1 MPSKIQRKMAAPAAA
16 TPAAQAGE
24 PAASQTVVARQAA
37 RPIKKIPTRLLVQF
51 TTQLATL
58 SEAGLPIVRALQILQ
73 GQLPPGPFQSVLAA
87 IAEDVSSGTSLS
99 DALAKHPQIFDRVYT
114 NMVRAGEIGGVLDQI
129 LRRLATFLEN
139 AQEIR
144 DRIKGAL
151 AYPIVV
157 TIVALLVM
165 TVVFLFVVPKFDEI
179 FKSFDIELPAPTRIL
194 IGTSQAIVDYWYL
207 FFGFPIVG
215 ILALKEAYRR
225 NEGFRRWWHGK
236 TLGLPWVGK
245 LVQKTLVGRFS
256 RTFGTL
262 IASGVPHLEA
272 LAILRG
278 SSENLVLGDAIERI
292 RASVKEGEGV
302 SRPMQESEI
311 FDDIVVNMVDVGE
324 ETGEMDRMLLKVADA
339 FEKDVDK
346 QLTIFFK
353 VLEPALLVLM
363 AVVVGFVVLALFL
376 PLLKIMETLGSG

>member
-1 MPSKIQRKMAAPAAA
+1 MPSKIQRKMAAPAA
-16 TPAAQAGE
+16 TPAAAQAGE
-24 PAASQTVVARQAA
+24 SNASPTALQRQNK
-37 RPIKKIPTRLLVQF
+37 PIGKISTRVLVQF

-73 GQLPPGPFQSVLAA
+73 GQLPPGPFQRVLAA
-87 IAEDVSSGTSLS
+87 VAEDVASGTSLS
-99 DALAKHPQIFDRVYT
+99 DALAKHPQIFDRIYT
-114 NMVRAGEIGGVLDQI
+114 NMVRAGEIGGVIDQI
-129 LRRLATFLEN
+129 LRRLATFLEQ

-157 TIVALLVM
+157 TIVAIGVLVL
-165 TVVFLFVVPKFDEI
+165 VFLLVVPKFDEI
-179 FKSFDIELPAPTRIL
+179 FQSFDIELPTPTQLL
-194 IGTSQAIVDYWYL
+194 IGTSKAVVDYWYL
-207 FFGFPIVG
+207 FLG
-215 ILALKEAYRR
+215 IPFLGTIALLESYRR
-225 NEGFRRWWHGK
+225 QESFRRWWHGK

-245 LVQKTLVGRFS
+245 LVQKTLVGRFA

-262 IASGVPHLEA
+262 IQSGVPHLDA
-272 LAILRG
+272 LAIVRG
-278 SSENLVLGDAIERI
+278 ASPNLVLADAIEKI
-292 RASVKEGEGV
+292 RGSVKEGEGV
-302 SRPMQESEI
+302 SRPMQESAV

-324 ETGEMDRMLLKVADA
+324 ETGELDRMLLKVADA

-353 VLEPALLVLM
+353 VLEPALLVAM